1 MKNYE
6 NGISRRFCVSRK
18 MVRKERGREG
28 KKNNRKRGDEEGDI
42 KNQELNKVP
51 GK

>member
-18 MVRKERGREG
+18 MPRKERGREG
-28 KKNNRKRGDEEGDI
+28 KRI
-42 KNQELNKVP
+42 I
-51 GK
+51 GKGAMRREI